1 MNKTLT
7 THAASF
13 MGVVVPTSNEKAG
26 QQCNAVVLV
35 SLSEEEME
43 SFNEDDDDGSNESMP
58 MRTTTRNEKKKEE
71 TFPKKKESVQ
81 VGTAISNNRNG
92 PISTTTT
99 LEHHQQTKKRIN
111 HYRHHNGSTMNLLIK
126 TFFLVAMMIVL
137 LSACSNTVER
147 MFWKRLEPN
156 SNTHFSTCPENGFM
170 FVSGAHLFLTLR
182 TTNLFNLK
190 EIMNDGTDGSSSEIP
205 EMCIDYVKNHTN
217 HTATPT
223 TGEGEE
229 HLELW
234 QYIVYSIA
242 SLIFICGAGLM
253 SGFNL
258 GLLSIDTIQLDILK
272 KTGTE
277 REKKY
282 AARLAPILKNHHLLL
297 VTLLLWNAVCVECLP
312 LFLDKIVPEYVAIIL
327 GITAVLLFGEIIP
340 QAVITRY
347 GIAIGGTMYWFVWI
361 LIAGA
366 FVVAWPVGKLLD
378 WILGAD
384 HGTFFKRT
392 ELKELVN
399 IHLKAHDPK
408 YHLTEH
414 EAKILGGALDFAR
427 ISVSQIMT
435 KVENVYMLDVDG
447 KLDVDSMTSIW
458 QAGHSRIPVYK
469 GNKNNIIGMLYVK
482 DLILINPE
490 ESLPISTILTFYG
503 REVLKV
509 FPDTYCD
516 EMLKIFKSGK
526 THMAIVHEPREP
538 ESGGDPYYAIVGI
551 VTLEDIIEEIIK
563 DEIVDET
570 DIYVDN
576 TSLSKINRPQNS
588 ILLKL
593 ERIHRLTPKQV
604 LAVSSYLW
612 KSSPIFR
619 ILPEDCLHKL
629 LGKCAVVDLKKTPD
643 HEIYI
648 TEKGK
653 ECDHFTLILSGK
665 IEVIF
670 GEDKFVSEMGPWSL
684 MGERALT
691 KEKFIP
697 DFDARVAR
705 DTSIVKIAKKDF
717 IEIISQAISQDNA
730 FILPAEFAWMNPYL
744 TNSKQLPPASPHIFR
759 ITKPTSSHNNIASN
773 ESHHPPHLPSSTKNP
788 SSHNISSA
796 TVMGGDSL
804 PPKTTSTSN
813 SSHEVD
819 KLLSSVSSRDDLI
832 STHSAAVV
840 VDIDDDHTAAKGF
853 FSTDSYEAL
862 PKQQQ
867 DDDDMV

>member
-1 MNKTLT
+1 MNTALT

-13 MGVVVPTSNEKAG
+13 MGVVGIPTSNEKAG
-26 QQCNAVVLV
+26 QQYHAVAVT
-35 SLSEEEME
+35 SLSSDNVIG
-43 SFNEDDDDGSNESMP
+43 SFRSDDDSMP
-58 MRTTTRNEKKKEE
+58 MMKTAIRRNEMKKETFSKKKEE
-71 TFPKKKESVQ
+71 KPAIVVADTTNNTVTHKITNKKIFFNNYRDGTTPMKIVQ
-81 VGTAISNNRNG
+81 W
-92 PISTTTT
+92 
-99 LEHHQQTKKRIN
+99 
-111 HYRHHNGSTMNLLIK
+111 M
-126 TFFLVAMMIVL
+126 FLVVMTILVL
-137 LSACSNTVER
+137 LSACSVL
-147 MFWKRLEPN
+147 MRLENHHDEPT
-156 SNTHFSTCPENGFM
+156 SSSSSLSDIHSDTFIFVNGARL
-170 FVSGAHLFLTLR
+170 FVSHR
-182 TTNLFNLK
+182 TSLFNIK
-190 EIMNDGTDGSSSEIP
+190 DMMNEGTGGSSTEIP
-205 EMCIDYVKNHTN
+205 EMCVDYVKNHSNST
-217 HTATPT
+217 HTTE
-223 TGEGEE
+223 EGE

-234 QYIVYSIA
+234 QYIVYSIL
-242 SLIFICGAGLM
+242 SMIFICGAGLM

-258 GLLSIDTIQLDILK
+258 GLLSIDTMQLDILK

-327 GITAVLLFGEIIP
+327 GITAVLFFGEIIP

-347 GIAIGGTMYWFVWI
+347 GIAIGGTFYWFVWI

-399 IHLKAHDPK
+399 IHLKTHDPK

-427 ISVSQIMT
+427 TSVSQIMT
-435 KVENVYMLDVDG
+435 RVENAYMLDVDG

-482 DLILINPE
+482 DLVLINPE
-490 ESLPISTILTFYG
+490 ESLPLSTVLTFYG

-604 LAVSSYLW
+604 LAVSSYLI

-619 ILPEDCLHKL
+619 TLPEDCLHKL
-629 LGKCAVVDLKKTPD
+629 LGKCAVIDFKKTPD
-643 HEIYI
+643 REIFI

-653 ECDHFTLILSGK
+653 ECDYFTLVLSGK
-665 IEVIF
+665 IEILF

-684 MGERALT
+684 LGERALT

-697 DFDARVAR
+697 DFDARIAK
-705 DTSIVKIAKKDF
+705 DTSIVKISKKDF
-717 IEIISQAISQDNA
+717 IEIIAQAITQDST
-730 FILPAEFAWMNPYL
+730 LPHELEWMSPYL
-744 TNSKQLPPASPHIFR
+744 TNLKQLPPASPHNFR
-759 ITKPTSSHNNIASN
+759 ITKPPVTMGSTTAATSTMTITN
-773 ESHHPPHLPSSTKNP
+773 ESGNTIPVSN
-788 SSHNISSA
+788 
-796 TVMGGDSL
+796 TVSQTGHSVVQKSL
-804 PPKTTSTSN
+804 TSTS
-813 SSHEVD
+813 SSNHEVD
-819 KLLSSVSSRDDLI
+819 QLLLSSASSRDDLA
-832 STHSAAVV
+832 STPSAVV
-840 VDIDDDHTAAKGF
+840 VDIDEHDKGF
-853 FSTDSYEAL
+853 FSKDSYKAL
-862 PKQQQ
+862 QQ
-867 DDDDMV
+867 DEDDMV